1 MSKFSKLLP
10 IYNDIRVNND
20 NRQEC
25 YNLASEI
32 YFDLHGEHPYS
43 CYEIFAARLNMHLN
57 KETPMEATVN
67 RRKK

>member
-32 YFDLHGEHPYS
+32 YFDLHGEYPYS
-43 CYEIFAARLNMHLN
+43 CYDIFAARLNMHLN
-57 KETPMEATVN
+57 KENAYESTVY

>member
-32 YFDLHGEHPYS
+32 YFDLHGEYPYS

>member
-10 IYNDIRVNND
+10 LYNDIRVNND

-25 YNLASEI
+25 YNLASQI
-32 YFDLHGEHPYS
+32 YFDQHGEYPYS

-57 KETPMEATVN
+57 KDTPMESTVN